1 MRKSVI
7 FFLIFLN
14 TLFAFTKTDDE
25 VLFRLN
31 IQNDK
36 DAEKVFLFLEKLD
49 LKKRLFEDWEIE
61 KREKRYNYFY
71 FDTDNLI
78 LYKKNIEAVL
88 ILNQSKKKFI
98 RLKDTLFE
106 TKRYKK
112 QKSLEEKHP
121 LFGIVKRGEREEFR
135 RILKTTAFVEPLKLK
150 NLFNLIKLNWDIVI
164 SKDNLPYAIITL
176 QKSIL
181 KDFSL
186 KPDYYQIVFIVKNK
200 SKINGNDY
208 KFLKNIAQNL
218 ENRLQKEF
226 FLLKKSKCEND
237 YICDFDYFKKDVPF
251 FEFAVQYPL
260 FYYMIYVCIIG
271 LIGVLIL
278 TIFKG
283 ISKNLY
289 SP

>member
-36 DAEKVFLFLEKLD
+36 DAEKVFLFLETFD

-135 RILKTTAFVEPLKLK
+135 RILKTAAFVEPLKLK
-150 NLFNLIKLNWDIVI
+150 NLFNLTKLNWDIVI

-176 QKSIL
+176 QKNIL
-181 KDFSL
+181 NNFSF
-186 KPDYYQIVFIVKNK
+186 KPDYYQISFVIKNRD
-200 SKINGNDY
+200 KINSDDY
-208 KFLKNIAQNL
+208 RVLKNIATNL
-218 ENRLQKEF
+218 EENLKKEF
-226 FLLKKSKCEND
+226 SFLKKSRCKNS
-237 YICDFDYFKKDVPF
+237 YMCDFAFFKNNIPF
-251 FEFAVQYPL
+251 FEYTVRYPL
-260 FYYMIYVCIIG
+260 VYYMIYILITG
-271 LIGVLIL
+271 LIG
-278 TIFKG
+278 
-283 ISKNLY
+283 ISIVMTVKNFLLKR
-289 SP
+289 